1 MFSLILGWLL
11 VALGIVSYVAALVIL
26 FRSRSVRLPETD
38 TSKDASLE
46 LVCDLLDKIAKIL
59 ENFARLTV
67 PVQWAILGLLNIGIG
82 AYLIANRPF

>member
-26 FRSRSVRLPETD
+26 FRSQSVRLPETD
-38 TSKDASLE
+38 TSKEANLA
-46 LVCDLLDKIAKIL
+46 LVCDLLDKIAKVL